1 MNKKER
7 IVQSAIQVFTEK
19 GVEKTTV
26 SHIVKVAG
34 IAQGTFYLYFPS
46 KLALMPAIAEVMVQL
61 TLKSVIKAVEESA
74 SFDEQL
80 KQFVDAIFAV
90 SEEHHEIQA
99 MIYSGLASTEH
110 LKEWESVYAPMYQW
124 VSSIVAKGQEQ
135 GAIRG
140 DSHPD
145 QLAKLIIGLTES
157 AAEQIYL
164 YDEEIDQEI
173 RASEQK
179 RETLL
184 FLTNALGYSKQVK
197 RK

>member
-1 MNKKER
+1 MFVNKKDK

-26 SHIVKVAG
+26 SHIVKTAG

-46 KLALMPAIAEVMVQL
+46 KLSLMPAIAEVMVQL
-61 TLKSVIKAVEESA
+61 TLKTVIETVDETA

-80 KQFVDAIFAV
+80 QQFTDAIFAV
-90 SEEHHEIQA
+90 NKEHHEIQA

-124 VSSIVAKGQEQ
+124 VSTLVENGQKQ
-135 GAIRG
+135 KVIRA

-145 QLAKLIIGLTES
+145 RLAKLIIGLTES

-164 YDEEIDQEI
+164 YDEELDQVI
-173 RASEQK
+173 RAAEQK

-184 FLTNALGYSKQVK
+184 FLMNALGYSK
-197 RK
+197 